1 MRLTAIARERQ
12 HLPILLAS
20 DITRRLRLQTQCENI
35 ARARKPFANSD
46 RQELAIRTRP
56 RPSMNIK
63 ISAPDT
69 HTHTHTLREGW
80 SCYCAHCIPLFT
92 TAARG
97 SSRPPYRIRTPASV
111 SRPGPHRRKVS
122 PIHPSIPSWGKRA

>member
-69 HTHTHTLREGW
+69 HTHTPYAKDG
-80 SCYCAHCIPLFT
+80 AV
-92 TAARG
+92 TARIAFRF
-97 SSRPPYRIRTPASV
+97 SRRRQGDHPVRRIEYA
-111 SRPGPHRRKVS
+111 HRR
-122 PIHPSIPSWGKRA
+122 P